1 MNITGTFIY
10 RPVMTTLVMMGILI
24 FGLMG
29 YRALPVADMPTVDF
43 PTVVVSA
50 NLPGASPETMASAVA
65 TPLEKQFSTI
75 AGLDS
80 MNSVSTL
87 GQTQITL
94 QFNLNRNIDAAAQ
107 DVQAQIARTLRELPP
122 NMPNPPAYRK
132 VNPADSSILQLAL
145 TSDTLPLSTVDEYAQ
160 NILAQRISMVSGVAQ
175 VDVFGTQKYAVRI
188 QLDPTQLAYRQ
199 IGIDEIL
206 NAVQRGNVDLPLGT
220 LDGPHRSL
228 TLKSNGQ
235 LLNAADYRPL
245 VVTYRNGSP
254 VQLRD
259 VGRVLDSVENNKI
272 AAWYNNKPAVVLA
285 VQRQPGANVVE
296 VVDGVKAIL
305 PALRDYIPPSVDLE
319 VSFDR
324 TLAIRDSVWD
334 VQFTLV
340 LTVALVVMVIFLFLR
355 NLSATIIPSLALP
368 MSIFGTFAAM
378 YLLGYSINNLSLMA
392 LTLSVGFV
400 VDDAI
405 VVLENIVRH
414 VEKGEGVFEAALKGA
429 KEIAFTI
436 LSMTLSLVAAF
447 IPVLFMSGMLG
458 RLLREFAVTICV
470 AILVSGFVSL
480 TLTPMLC
487 SRFMKP
493 AGAERHGRFYVIVG
507 RFFDSMLSF
516 YDRTLQS
523 VLRHRFATL
532 TVSLLLLAYT
542 AHLFTVIPKG
552 FVPSE
557 DTGQIIIN
565 SEAAQGT
572 SFNDMVRLQKQL
584 AAIVADDPNVG
595 GFRSSVGV
603 GGQASTGNSG
613 SMFIRLKPRAEREL
627 SADQVIQQLRP
638 KLSAIPGVRV
648 SLQNPPVIRVGGRLS
663 KSLYQFTLQS
673 PEAQELYLYAPLLE
687 EKIRSRGEFL
697 DVNSD
702 LQLKDPQLEIVVDRE
717 KASTLG
723 TTAQGLSPRQIQE
736 AFYSAYGSRQIST
749 INTPNNQY
757 KVIMELDPKYE
768 NDPSVLSMLYIRS
781 NTGNN
786 TAQSAL
792 TAGNALVPLNAVASL
807 KQGVGP
813 MSVNHSG
820 QLPSVTISFN
830 LQPGVALGD
839 ALAIVNQL
847 GREVLPA
854 SVTTGF
860 QGTAQEFQ
868 SSLRSMWVLLAM
880 AIVVVYLVLGILYES
895 FVHPLTILSGLP
907 SAGLGALL
915 TLQLFQMDLDIYGFV
930 GIIMLIGIVQKNAIM
945 MIDFALEG
953 QRNEGKT
960 PYQAIYEGC
969 LVRFR
974 PIMMTTM
981 AALMGALPI
990 ALGHGAGAESRRP
1003 LGLAVV
1009 GGLLVSQILT
1019 LYITPVVYLYFE
1031 SAAEKARGWRRSRRG
1046 SAEAKLAPAGT
1057 APSWEAQSTDAPAGA
1072 PSLWSSFRKL
1082 GLRRK

>member
-1 MNITGTFIY
+1 MNITGLFIY

-43 PTVVVSA
+43 PTVVVTA
-50 NLPGASPETMASAVA
+50 NLSGASPETMASGVA

-87 GQTQITL
+87 GRIQITL
-94 QFNLNRNIDAAAQ
+94 QFSLSRNIDAAAQ

-122 NMPNPPAYRK
+122 NMTSPPAYRK
-132 VNPADSSILQLAL
+132 VNPADASILQLAL
-145 TSDTLPLSTVDEYAQ
+145 TSETLPLSTVDEYAQ

-188 QLDPTQLAYRQ
+188 QLDPAQLAYRQ
-199 IGIDEIL
+199 IGIDEVL

-235 LLNAADYRPL
+235 LSTAEDYRPL

-259 VGRVLDSVENNKI
+259 VGKVLDSVENNKV

-319 VSFDR
+319 ISFDR

-368 MSIFGTFAAM
+368 MSIIGTFAAM
-378 YLLGYSINNLSLMA
+378 YFLGYSLNNLSLMA

-414 VEKGEGVFEAALKGA
+414 VEKGEGVFDAALKGA

-493 AGAERHGRFYVIVG
+493 AGAERHGRFYIIVG

-532 TVSLLLLAYT
+532 AVSLLLLAYT

-557 DTGQIIIN
+557 DTGQIIIS
-565 SEAAQGT
+565 SESAQGT
-572 SFNDMVRLQKQL
+572 SFDDMVRLQKQL
-584 AAIVADDPNVG
+584 AAIVAEDPNVG

-603 GGQASTGNSG
+603 GGLASTGNSG
-613 SMFIRLKPRAEREL
+613 QMFIRLKPRAEREL

-638 KLSAIPGVRV
+638 KLSVVPGVRV
-648 SLQNPPVIRVGGRLS
+648 SLQNPPVIRVGGRLAR
-663 KSLYQFTLQS
+663 SLYQFTLQS
-673 PEAQELYLYAPLLE
+673 PEAKELYQYAPLLE
-687 EKIRSRGEFL
+687 EKIRARGEFL

-702 LQLKDPQLEIVVDRE
+702 LQLKNPQLEIVVDRE

-757 KVIMELDPKYE
+757 QVIMELDPKYE

-830 LQPGVALGD
+830 LKPGIALGD
-839 ALAIVNQL
+839 ALRDVNQL
-847 GREVLPA
+847 ARETLPA
-854 SVTTGF
+854 SITTGF

-868 SSLRSMWVLLAM
+868 SSLRSMWLLLAM

-930 GIIMLIGIVQKNAIM
+930 GIIMLIGIVKKNAIM

-1082 GLRRK
+1082 GVWRK